1 MGWPLGPSHRG
12 NGSGFLTLNNVEKV
26 LQSSWLLLGRLDGGP
41 IKQTG
46 IPEGNRSPL
55 GLLLEI
61 VELLLGLLL
70 QLGSGLLG
78 SGLLGSLKLGCTLG
92 LGGPL
97 GLGGSLRLL
106 RCNRSLGLRNSLS
119 GPGRVGNF
127 IVRKLNGS

>member
-1 MGWPLGPSHRG
+1 MGWPLGPSHRWD
-12 NGSGFLTLNNVEKV
+12 GSGCLTLNNVEKV

-46 IPEGNRSPL
+46 IPEGNRSTL

-78 SGLLGSLKLGCTLG
+78 SLRLGCTLG

>member
-1 MGWPLGPSHRG
+1 MGWPLGPSHRWD
-12 NGSGFLTLNNVEKV
+12 GSGCLTLNNVEKV
-26 LQSSWLLLGRLDGGP
+26 LQSRSLLLLLLLGRLNGGP

-46 IPEGNRSPL
+46 IPEGNRSTL

-78 SGLLGSLKLGCTLG
+78 SLRLGCTLG

>member
-1 MGWPLGPSHRG
+1 L
-12 NGSGFLTLNNVEKV
+12 
-26 LQSSWLLLGRLDGGP
+26 LLLGRLNGGP

-46 IPEGNRSPL
+46 IPEGNRSTL

-78 SGLLGSLKLGCTLG
+78 SLRLGCTLGLLEIVELLLRLGCTLG